1 MRFPSTHKLLEV
13 ENIKDGILILKNGS
27 LRQIIAV
34 SGINLLL
41 KSDEEQSMIC
51 HAFQDFLNSLDFSI
65 QLIVHSRE
73 ISLKNY
79 LERLKEQEKKEP
91 SNLLKLQIREYIEFI
106 KKLVEKGIFYQ
117 KSFFVVVPYDMPL
130 IHRKG
135 SIFSFLK
142 LPFKKS
148 KTFKKMDPYSFEKKK
163 IQLLQRVELVIEGLE
178 RMGLVNKVLTTNEV
192 IELLYNLYNPG
203 IVEKTGLEILKKLE
217 T

>member
-1 MRFPSTHKLLEV
+1 MRFPSTHKLLEI

-41 KSDEEQSMIC
+41 KSDEEQSVIC
-51 HAFQDFLNSLDFSI
+51 HAFQEFLNSLDFSI

-79 LERLKEQEKKEP
+79 LERLKEQEKKET
-91 SNLLKLQIREYIEFI
+91 SDLLKLQIREYIEFI
-106 KKLVEKGIFYQ
+106 KSLVEKGVFYQ
-117 KSFFVVVPYDMPL
+117 KSFFVVVPYDVPL
-130 IHRKG
+130 IHKKN

-142 LPFKKS
+142 LPFGKSESSKKVEL
-148 KTFKKMDPYSFEKKK
+148 FSFERKR
-163 IQLLQRVELVIEGLE
+163 IQLLQRVELVVEGLE
-178 RMGLVNKVLTTNEV
+178 RIGLSNKILTTNEV

-203 IVEKTGLEILKKLE
+203 IIEKTGLEILKKLE
-217 T
+217 V